1 MERIIM
7 HIDVN
12 NAFLS
17 WSAVYYLQNG
27 SNIDIRTIPS
37 AIAGEKAKRTGIIL
51 AKSIP
56 AKKMGIKTGDIIYIA
71 KNKCPSLKIYP
82 PNYKFYS
89 EMSKKMFDYLYSLTP
104 DIEIAS
110 IDECYID
117 YGKIKKLYGD
127 EFIFAKKINKEIK
140 EKFGFTVNIG
150 IANNKLCAKMASDFE
165 KPDKIHTLYDYEVDT
180 KMKNLPID
188 ELFGIGKKTSEKLK
202 QMGIKT
208 INDLANYNLASLKKV
223 FKNQA
228 IDMINSANGINY
240 DEVETKTYI
249 NKGISNEITL
259 VSDCYDDNEIYDNLL
274 YLSDLVSYRIRKINK
289 YATTVAVIIKNNNF
303 VRKTHQKKLNTP
315 INTSEDIY
323 NIAKEIYKKNKEDE
337 GIRLIGI
344 RLDNLKDE
352 KLSQVSLFDLENNNV
367 DNEKLDKTID
377 KLKEN
382 ENVITLKVTSEKGDV
397 KEYKLVVTRLKEGET
412 LGNNPDISELNIKGY
427 DINFSKDKQVYSLKI
442 EKEKTLNI
450 EVILEDPTSSYK
462 ITGNNDL
469 KDGSI
474 IKINTTSKDGSTRE
488 YQIVIEKEN
497 KIFLYIIGTILIL
510 SIVGLIVY
518 VVISKIKENKDNPKQ
533 PKEKDVKVKTNIIK
547 NKNQEEVDLDKIEQ
561 QLKEIEDKKSKLLDV
576 TKPISIIPDNVNDL
590 TKQEELKEIKEKQD
604 NLLEEVNAIKEQ
616 IKEEGVKTCNICGHK
631 ILSSLEVCPYCKRKF

>member
-27 SNIDIRTIPS
+27 LNIDIRTIPS

-56 AKKMGIKTGDIIYIA
+56 AKKMGVKTGDIIYTA

-180 KMKNLPID
+180 KMKKLPID

-208 INDLANYNLASLKKV
+208 INDLANYNLVSLKKV

-240 DEVETKTYI
+240 DEVETKPYI

-259 VSDCYDDNEIYDNLL
+259 MSDCYDDNEIYNNLL

-377 KLKEN
+377 KLKE
-382 ENVITLKVTSEKGDV
+382 KYG
-397 KEYKLVVTRLKEGET
+397 
-412 LGNNPDISELNIKGY
+412 
-427 DINFSKDKQVYSLKI
+427 SK
-442 EKEKTLNI
+442 
-450 EVILEDPTSSYK
+450 
-462 ITGNNDL
+462 
-469 KDGSI
+469 I
-474 IKINTTSKDGSTRE
+474 IKRASMIT
-488 YQIVIEKEN
+488 KEDY
-497 KIFLYIIGTILIL
+497 K
-510 SIVGLIVY
+510 GL
-518 VVISKIKENKDNPKQ
+518 
-533 PKEKDVKVKTNIIK
+533 
-547 NKNQEEVDLDKIEQ
+547 
-561 QLKEIEDKKSKLLDV
+561 KK
-576 TKPISIIPDNVNDL
+576 
-590 TKQEELKEIKEKQD
+590 
-604 NLLEEVNAIKEQ
+604 
-616 IKEEGVKTCNICGHK
+616 
-631 ILSSLEVCPYCKRKF
+631 